1 MTVKGKIVWISGP
14 VVKAKGMARSQMYE
28 MVEVGSEGLIG
39 EIIRIEGDTAYI
51 QVYEDTTGLRPG
63 EEVVGTGKPLSVA
76 LGPGLLGS
84 IYDGIQRPL
93 SVIASKIGPFI
104 RRGVKIDALPRNKK
118 WHFKP
123 LIRKGDKVGPG
134 DILGVVPE
142 TELIEH
148 KIMVPPNTPPGRLKE
163 VAPEGDY
170 TITDPIAILE
180 HDGVETPLTMVHYWP
195 VRTPRPSRRRLHS
208 KVPLIT
214 GTRIIDVLFPVV
226 KGGTACIPGGFGT
239 GKTVLLHQI
248 ASWSDANV
256 VLYVG
261 CGERGNEMTE
271 ILIKFPKLKD
281 PYSGKPLLYR
291 TIMIANTSNMPV
303 AAREA
308 SIYTGVTMAEYYRD
322 MGYDVLLVADSTSR
336 WAEALREVSGR
347 LEEMPAEEGY
357 PSYLASK
364 IAEFYE
370 RAGRVECLGKPER
383 IGSVT
388 VIGAV
393 SPPGGDFTEPVTTH
407 TLRFTK
413 VFWGLDTALAYSRH
427 YPAINWIIS
436 YSAYIDDVAEWWSK
450 IDPDWREYRERA
462 LAILQK
468 EDELKEI
475 VRLLGPE
482 ALPPHEK
489 LVMLTARMLREGYL
503 QQDAFNPV
511 DTYSTSQ
518 KQIKLL
524 KLIMTFHEVAQ
535 RLLYEGVPFENISS
549 LRLIFDIMRL
559 KEQVTNEE
567 VHVIDE
573 WIERVKRLYRELKV
587 KAMGVS

>member
-1 MTVKGKIVWISGP
+1 MTVKGRIVWISGP

-123 LIRKGDKVGPG
+123 LVRKGDKVGPG

-163 VAPEGDY
+163 VASEGDY

-195 VRTPRPSRRRLHS
+195 VRTPRPSRHRLHS

-370 RAGRVECLGKPER
+370 RAGRVECLGRPER

-450 IDPDWREYRERA
+450 IDPDWREYREKA

-587 KAMGVS
+587 KAVGVS

>member
-1 MTVKGKIVWISGP
+1 MPVKGKIVWISGP
-14 VVKAKGMARSQMYE
+14 VVKAEGMAKSQMYE

-39 EIIRIEGDTAYI
+39 EIIRLEGNIAYI
-51 QVYEDTTGLRPG
+51 QVYEDTTGLKPG
-63 EEVVGTGKPLSVA
+63 ETVIGTGKPLSVE
-76 LGPGLLGS
+76 LGPGLLAS

-93 SVIASKIGPFI
+93 SIIARKIGPFI
-104 RRGVKIDALPRNKK
+104 KRGVKIDAIPKDKK
-118 WHFKP
+118 WHFRPVIK
-123 LIRKGDKVGPG
+123 KGEKVGPG
-134 DILGVVPE
+134 DVIGVVKE

-148 KIMVPPNTPPGRLKE
+148 KIMVPPRQEPGRIKE
-163 VAPEGDY
+163 IAPEGDY
-170 TITDPIAILE
+170 TVIEPIAFLE
-180 HDGVETPLTMVHYWP
+180 IDGVEKTLTMMQYWP
-195 VRTPRPSRRRLHS
+195 VRFPRPSCRRVHS
-208 KVPLIT
+208 KIPLIT
-214 GTRIIDVLFPVV
+214 GTRIIDVLFPIV

-239 GKTVLLHQI
+239 GKTVMLHQI

-256 VLYVG
+256 VIYVG

-308 SIYTGVTMAEYYRD
+308 SIYTGITMAEYYRD

-370 RAGRVECLGKPER
+370 RAGRVECLGRPDR
-383 IGSVT
+383 YGSVT

-436 YSAYIDDVAEWWSK
+436 YSAYIDDVEDWWK
-450 IDPDWREYRERA
+450 KTDPDWRKYREKA
-462 LAILQK
+462 LSILHK

-489 LVMLTARMLREGYL
+489 LILLTARMLREGYL

-511 DTYSTSQ
+511 DSYSISL

-524 KLIMTFHEVAQ
+524 KLIMTFHEVAEK
-535 RLLYEGVPFENISS
+535 LLEEGVPFENIGS
-549 LRLIFDIMRL
+549 LRLVFDIIRL
-559 KEQVTNEE
+559 KERVTNEE
-567 VHVIDE
+567 IHIIDE
-573 WIERVKRLYRELKV
+573 WIKRVENLPLELKA
-587 KAMGVS
+587 KATV

>member
-1 MTVKGKIVWISGP
+1 M
-14 VVKAKGMARSQMYE
+14 Q
-28 MVEVGSEGLIG
+28 
-39 EIIRIEGDTAYI
+39 
-51 QVYEDTTGLRPG
+51 
-63 EEVVGTGKPLSVA
+63 
-76 LGPGLLGS
+76 
-84 IYDGIQRPL
+84 
-93 SVIASKIGPFI
+93 
-104 RRGVKIDALPRNKK
+104 
-118 WHFKP
+118 
-123 LIRKGDKVGPG
+123 
-134 DILGVVPE
+134 
-142 TELIEH
+142 
-148 KIMVPPNTPPGRLKE
+148 
-163 VAPEGDY
+163 
-170 TITDPIAILE
+170 
-180 HDGVETPLTMVHYWP
+180 YWP
-195 VRTPRPSRRRLHS
+195 VRFPRPSCRRVHS
-208 KVPLIT
+208 KIPLIT
-214 GTRIIDVLFPVV
+214 GTRIIDVLFPIV

-239 GKTVLLHQI
+239 GKTVMLHQI

-256 VLYVG
+256 VIYVG

-308 SIYTGVTMAEYYRD
+308 SIYTGITMAEYYRD

-370 RAGRVECLGKPER
+370 RAGRVECLGRPNR
-383 IGSVT
+383 YGSVT

-436 YSAYIDDVAEWWSK
+436 YSAYIDDVEDWWK
-450 IDPDWREYRERA
+450 KTDPDWREYREKA
-462 LAILQK
+462 LSILHK

-489 LVMLTARMLREGYL
+489 LILLIARMLREGYL

-511 DTYSTSQ
+511 DSYSISL

-524 KLIMTFHEVAQ
+524 KLIMTFHEVAEK
-535 RLLYEGVPFENISS
+535 LLEEGIPFENIGS
-549 LRLIFDIMRL
+549 LRLVFDIIRL
-559 KEQVTNEE
+559 KERVTNEE
-567 VHVIDE
+567 IHIIDE
-573 WIERVKRLYRELKV
+573 WIKRVENLPLELKA
-587 KAMGVS
+587 KAMV

>member
-1 MTVKGKIVWISGP
+1 M
-14 VVKAKGMARSQMYE
+14 
-28 MVEVGSEGLIG
+28 
-39 EIIRIEGDTAYI
+39 
-51 QVYEDTTGLRPG
+51 
-63 EEVVGTGKPLSVA
+63 
-76 LGPGLLGS
+76 
-84 IYDGIQRPL
+84 
-93 SVIASKIGPFI
+93 
-104 RRGVKIDALPRNKK
+104 
-118 WHFKP
+118 
-123 LIRKGDKVGPG
+123 
-134 DILGVVPE
+134 
-142 TELIEH
+142 
-148 KIMVPPNTPPGRLKE
+148 
-163 VAPEGDY
+163 
-170 TITDPIAILE
+170 
-180 HDGVETPLTMVHYWP
+180 
-195 VRTPRPSRRRLHS
+195 
-208 KVPLIT
+208 
-214 GTRIIDVLFPVV
+214 
-226 KGGTACIPGGFGT
+226 
-239 GKTVLLHQI
+239 LHQI

-256 VLYVG
+256 VIYVG

-308 SIYTGVTMAEYYRD
+308 SIYTGITMAEYYRD

-370 RAGRVECLGKPER
+370 RAGRVECLGRPNR
-383 IGSVT
+383 YGSVT

-436 YSAYIDDVAEWWSK
+436 YSAYIDDVEDWWK
-450 IDPDWREYRERA
+450 KTDPDWREYREKA
-462 LAILQK
+462 LSILHK

-489 LVMLTARMLREGYL
+489 LILLIARMLREGYL

-511 DTYSTSQ
+511 DSYSISL

-524 KLIMTFHEVAQ
+524 KLIMTFHEVAEK
-535 RLLYEGVPFENISS
+535 LLEEGIPFENIGS
-549 LRLIFDIMRL
+549 LRLVFDIIRL
-559 KEQVTNEE
+559 KERVTNEE
-567 VHVIDE
+567 IHIIDE
-573 WIERVKRLYRELKV
+573 WIKRVENLPLELKA
-587 KAMGVS
+587 KAMV